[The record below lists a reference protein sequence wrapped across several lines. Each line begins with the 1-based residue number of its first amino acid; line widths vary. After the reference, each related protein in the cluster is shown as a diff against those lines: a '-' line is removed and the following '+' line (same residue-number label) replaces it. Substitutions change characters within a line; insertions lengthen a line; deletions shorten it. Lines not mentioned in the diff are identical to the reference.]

1 MIPLLPINITNGLT
15 CEGEVDVSGHGA
27 VLGLPE
33 LVVQPLDEL
42 AGQRHDDGLRGRYN
56 IQTSAGNEGPR
67 SFHRFFSVNVKLREY
82 SFPALIDKS

>member
-1 MIPLLPINITNGLT
+1 MPINITNGLT

-42 AGQRHDDGLRGRYN
+42 AGQRHDDGLITLTLVLETKVYN
-56 IQTSAGNEGPR
+56 HGEGPYLGLLLVE
-67 SFHRFFSVNVKLREY
+67 SGYYTAFTFKNLLRHC
-82 SFPALIDKS
+82 A